1 MKQLP
6 ERLWGLTY
14 KIDGRT
20 RHPNHEQIKRR
31 LAKFRLG
38 WADALE
44 GEEYEAST
52 LSELKW

>member
-20 RHPNHEQIKRR
+20 PNPNEVEIKAR
-31 LAKFRLG
+31 LVRFRVG
-38 WADALE
+38 WADALN
-44 GEEYEAST
+44 GEKYEPST
-52 LSELKW
+52 LSVLKW

>member
-6 ERLWGLTY
+6 EYLLGLTY
-14 KIDGRT
+14 EIDGRT
-20 RHPNHEQIKRR
+20 PNPNEVEIKAR
-31 LAKFRLG
+31 LVRFRVG